1 MKGESARYR
10 GLQMEK
16 VEFGRKDGFAM
27 ILMLLVMFL
36 PIIGLP
42 VFWILP
48 FDQALPIYL
57 FFLLLFAGMM
67 WVMRGAMKRPRMT
80 GPECLIGK
88 TAEMVSRSSMEY
100 GPPFMV
106 RVLGELW
113 SARCDEP
120 LQPGDAVIIVSVQG
134 NSLFVE
140 RKNKPDVIPDAR
152 S

>member
-1 MKGESARYR
+1 
-10 GLQMEK
+10 
-16 VEFGRKDGFAM
+16 M
-27 ILMLLVMFL
+27 ILMLLVMLL
-36 PIIGLP
+36 PIAGVP
-42 VFWILP
+42 VFWFLP
-48 FDQALPIYL
+48 LGQVLPIYL

-88 TAEMVSRSSMEY
+88 TAEVVSRSSMEY
-100 GPPFMV
+100 GPPFIV
-106 RVLGELW
+106 RVFGELW

-134 NSLFVE
+134 NSVFVE
-140 RKNKPDVIPDAR
+140 RKKKPDVIPDAR

>member
-1 MKGESARYR
+1 
-10 GLQMEK
+10 MEK
-16 VEFGRKDGFAM
+16 VEFGGKDGFAM

-48 FDQALPIYL
+48 FGQALPIYL

-67 WVMRGAMKRPRMT
+67 WVMRGAMKRPGMA

-88 TAEMVSRSSMEY
+88 TAEVVSRSSMEY

-106 RVLGELW
+106 RVFGELW
-113 SARCDEP
+113 SARCDDT
-120 LQPGDAVIIVSVQG
+120 LQLGDAVLIVSVQG
-134 NSLFVE
+134 NSVFVE
-140 RKNKPDVIPDAR
+140 RKNKPDVISDAR